1 MEIYEIHSSLSS
13 ELSLWKDVCRLAN
26 IHSYLKEGFYTRF
39 CFFYVTA
46 ILSLGWDW
54 GWFWLFG
61 ALIGLFNGVGVGFKN
76 YFWVF

>member
-26 IHSYLKEGFYTRF
+26 IHSYLKEGFYTRLG
-39 CFFYVTA
+39 FFNVTA
-46 ILSLGWDW
+46 ILSLGYGWDW
-54 GWFWLFG
+54 GWFLLFG

-76 YFWVF
+76 F